1 MKRSALY
8 AIGAFLVAL
17 CVAGIFCVILA
28 DITVGLFIIGTA
40 LTVAL
45 LFGIV
50 WMGRTCYGGMPRRP
64 SLSASTDEH
73 SQPPG
78 DSLMAIDIPPYP
90 APSEKAFREA
100 HSDRADSRAVL
111 YKSRD
116 GAVVITK
123 RPPVLSDSDND
134 YSGVYL

>member
-8 AIGAFLVAL
+8 VIGAFLVAL
-17 CVAGIFCVILA
+17 CVAGIFCIILA

-40 LTVAL
+40 FTVAL

-50 WMGRTCYGGMPRRP
+50 WMGRACYGGMPRRP
-64 SLSASTDEH
+64 SLSTTTEEPC
-73 SQPPG
+73 QPPA

-90 APSEKAFREA
+90 APSEKVFREA
-100 HSDRADSRAVL
+100 SHRSDSRAVL
-111 YKSRD
+111 YKSSD

-123 RPPVLSDSDND
+123 RPPVLNESDND

>member
-8 AIGAFLVAL
+8 AIGAFLVVL
-17 CVAGIFCVILA
+17 CVAGIFCIIFA

-40 LTVAL
+40 FTVAL

-50 WMGRTCYGGMPRRP
+50 WMGRACYGGMPRRP
-64 SLSASTDEH
+64 SLSTSVEDPC
-73 SQPPG
+73 QPPA

-90 APSEKAFREA
+90 APSEKVLREA
-100 HSDRADSRAVL
+100 HSQRSDSRAVL
-111 YKSRD
+111 YKSSD

-134 YSGVYL
+134 YSGVHL

>member
-8 AIGAFLVAL
+8 LIGAFLVAL
-17 CVAGIFCVILA
+17 CVAGIFCIILA

-50 WMGRTCYGGMPRRP
+50 WMGRAFYGGQPRRP
-64 SLSASTDEH
+64 SLSTSADEPC
-73 SQPPG
+73 QPPN
-78 DSLMAIDIPPYP
+78 DSLMAIEIPPYP
-90 APSEKAFREA
+90 APSEKAFQQA
-100 HSDRADSRAVL
+100 HSDRSDSRAVL
-111 YKSRD
+111 YNSRD

-123 RPPVLSDSDND
+123 QPPVLGETDD
-134 YSGVYL
+134 YSGVHL

>member
-8 AIGAFLVAL
+8 VIGAFLVAL
-17 CVAGIFCVILA
+17 CVAGIFCIILA

-40 LTVAL
+40 FTVAL

-50 WMGRTCYGGMPRRP
+50 WMGRACYGGMPRRP
-64 SLSASTDEH
+64 SLSTTTEEPC
-73 SQPPG
+73 QPQG

-100 HSDRADSRAVL
+100 QSHRSDSRAVL
-111 YKSRD
+111 YKSSD

-123 RPPVLSDSDND
+123 RPPVLNESDND